1 MSLKFRLAQLNFTVG
16 DFRQNLQK
24 MSQLLSESSDE
35 EIIVFPECSI
45 TGYPQQDLLNFSSFA
60 KTAQEAS
67 RELISSFSTKTFVF
81 GSVEKNEERGRPL
94 RNAALF
100 VERGK
105 LTGRYFKRLLPTY
118 DVFDEDRYF
127 EPGREALIL
136 DLKGQKVSITICE
149 DIWTAASNEFL
160 QNRYLQSPLED
171 SKDADIILNLSASP
185 FEYAKI
191 PERKKML
198 STIAKNYQKTLI
210 YVNSIGANDSLI
222 FDGRSCVWNSSGEL
236 CQELSA
242 FEEDSSVLDTSN
254 LKRGSE
260 ASYEVTSTIYD
271 ALLLGIKDYCH
282 KSRFSSVCVGLSGGI
297 DSALVACL
305 AIDALGVEN
314 VTLVMMPSRFTTKE
328 SNEDALQLA
337 VKTQAPLHI
346 LSIEEIFNSSLKTL
360 EFSFKGLSPD
370 LTEENLQSRIR
381 GNLLMAFSN
390 KFGSL
395 VLTTGNKSELAVG
408 YCTLYGDM
416 NGALAPLS
424 DVYKTQVFELAKEA
438 NRRWNR
444 IPERIFSKP
453 PSAELRAN
461 QKDQDEL
468 PEYEVLDQIL
478 KLLIEEAFSIEEVLE
493 KGFSKEDVEKV
504 FDLYQRSE
512 FKRYQMPVGLKISSK
527 AFGIG
532 RRMPVVEKF
541 FKNQVE
547 QLSSANP
554 HS

>member
-60 KTAQEAS
+60 KAAQEAS

-136 DLKGQKVSITICE
+136 DLKGQKVSVTICE

-171 SKDADIILNLSASP
+171 SRDADIILNLSASP

-254 LKRGSE
+254 LKRDSE

>member
-1 MSLKFRLAQLNFTVG
+1 MSLKFRLAQLNFIVG
-16 DFRQNLQK
+16 DFRHNLQK
-24 MSQLLSESSDE
+24 MSKLLSESSDE
-35 EIIVFPECSI
+35 EIVVFPECSI
-45 TGYPQQDLLNFSSFA
+45 TGYPQQDLLSFSSFA
-60 KTAQEAS
+60 KAAQEAS

-81 GSVEKNEERGRPL
+81 GSIEKNAERGRPL
-94 RNAALF
+94 RNTALF

-105 LTGRYFKRLLPTY
+105 LTARYFKRLLPTY

-136 DLKGQKVSITICE
+136 DIKGQKVSITICE
-149 DIWTAASNEFL
+149 DIWTAASSEFL
-160 QNRYLQSPLED
+160 QNRYLQSPIED
-171 SKDADIILNLSASP
+171 SRDADIILNLSASP

-236 CQELSA
+236 CHELSA
-242 FEEDSSVLDTSN
+242 FEEDSSVLDASN
-254 LKRGSE
+254 LKRDSE

-444 IPERIFSKP
+444 IPERIFSKL

-547 QLSSANP
+547 RLNSANP

>member
-60 KTAQEAS
+60 KAAQEAS

-94 RNAALF
+94 RNTALF

-136 DLKGQKVSITICE
+136 DLKGQKVSVTICE

-171 SKDADIILNLSASP
+171 SRDADIILNLSASP

-254 LKRGSE
+254 LKRDSE

>member
-1 MSLKFRLAQLNFTVG
+1 MSLKFRLAQLNFIVG
-16 DFRQNLQK
+16 DFRHNLQK
-24 MSQLLSESSDE
+24 MSKLLSESSDE
-35 EIIVFPECSI
+35 EIVVFPECSI
-45 TGYPQQDLLNFSSFA
+45 TGYPQQDLLSFSSFA
-60 KTAQEAS
+60 KAAQEAS

-81 GSVEKNEERGRPL
+81 GSIEKNAERGRPL
-94 RNAALF
+94 RNTAFF
-100 VERGK
+100 VERGR
-105 LTGRYFKRLLPTY
+105 LVGRYFKRLLPTY

-149 DIWTAASNEFL
+149 DIWTAASSEFL
-160 QNRYLQSPLED
+160 QNRYLQSPIED
-171 SKDADIILNLSASP
+171 SRDADIILNLSASP

-236 CQELSA
+236 CHELSA
-242 FEEDSSVLDTSN
+242 FEEDLSVLDASN
-254 LKRGSE
+254 LKRDSE

-370 LTEENLQSRIR
+370 LT
-381 GNLLMAFSN
+381 
-390 KFGSL
+390 
-395 VLTTGNKSELAVG
+395 
-408 YCTLYGDM
+408 
-416 NGALAPLS
+416 
-424 DVYKTQVFELAKEA
+424 
-438 NRRWNR
+438 
-444 IPERIFSKP
+444 
-453 PSAELRAN
+453 
-461 QKDQDEL
+461 
-468 PEYEVLDQIL
+468 
-478 KLLIEEAFSIEEVLE
+478 
-493 KGFSKEDVEKV
+493 
-504 FDLYQRSE
+504 
-512 FKRYQMPVGLKISSK
+512 
-527 AFGIG
+527 
-532 RRMPVVEKF
+532 
-541 FKNQVE
+541 
-547 QLSSANP
+547 
-554 HS
+554 